1 VCGDER
7 AQWRKD
13 ADVGG
18 RKGSDRQIAGAPSGS
33 LLREPAR
40 MLDATED
47 VFRLAQEGAAG
58 IRQCHMM
65 TAPIEQG
72 DTNGHLELANLL
84 AERGLRRV
92 QPGRGPRE
100 VQFFGDGQEVPQMPQ
115 FHPIRLDGP
124 VKNRKMDHP
133 W

>member
-1 VCGDER
+1 M
-7 AQWRKD
+7 
-13 ADVGG
+13 
-18 RKGSDRQIAGAPSGS
+18 IAGASSGR
-33 LLREPAR
+33 LFREPPR
-40 MLDATED
+40 VLDATED
-47 VFRLAQEGAAG
+47 VFRLAQERAAG
-58 IRQCHMM
+58 ICQRDVM
-65 TAPIEQG
+65 TAPIEQR
-72 DTNGHLELANLL
+72 DANLHLELANLL

>member
-1 VCGDER
+1 
-7 AQWRKD
+7 
-13 ADVGG
+13 
-18 RKGSDRQIAGAPSGS
+18 
-33 LLREPAR
+33 
-40 MLDATED
+40 
-47 VFRLAQEGAAG
+47 
-58 IRQCHMM
+58 
-65 TAPIEQG
+65 
-72 DTNGHLELANLL
+72 
-84 AERGLRRV
+84 LRRV